1 MWCIRTMRL
10 FFFRNG
16 RLEHYDL
23 PSRSKCSASDVEKAI
38 REMANRRGDIST
50 VSIQVGNAYIP
61 IAHVDEARVVSQMIA
76 ADHDCFSS
84 HFYEKGFAEP
94 EPTTKPSRGKG
105 GGHNRTCTRPAR
117 CTSSNLTMSNTKTL
131 APPVLGVP
139 TIILMYTEVALFIFL
154 CFRRVYVRTCRGKC
168 RDPST

>member
-1 MWCIRTMRL
+1 MRL

-23 PSRSKCSASDVEKAI
+23 PSRSKCSAGDVEKAI
-38 REMANRRGDIST
+38 REVANRRGDIST

-84 HFYEKGFAEP
+84 HFYENGFAEA
-94 EPTTKPSRGKG
+94 EPDKKQRRGKKG
-105 GGHNRTCTRPAR
+105 KAQQD
-117 CTSSNLTMSNTKTL
+117 LYMSNDMYKL
-131 APPVLGVP
+131 EFDYEQNADLGTPDFGISGARADDV
-139 TIILMYTEVALFIFL
+139 F
-154 CFRRVYVRTCRGKC
+154 
-168 RDPST
+168 

>member
-10 FFFRNG
+10 FFWRNG
-16 RLEHYDL
+16 KSEHYDL

-84 HFYEKGFAEP
+84 HFYEKGFPEP
-94 EPTTKPSRGKG
+94 EPTAKPSPGKG
-105 GGHNRTCTRPAR
+105 GGAQQDLYEASEMHKLEFEYEQHEDLGTPSFG
-117 CTSSNLTMSNTKTL
+117 SSDNH
-131 APPVLGVP
+131 PD
-139 TIILMYTEVALFIFL
+139 
-154 CFRRVYVRTCRGKC
+154 VY
-168 RDPST
+168 